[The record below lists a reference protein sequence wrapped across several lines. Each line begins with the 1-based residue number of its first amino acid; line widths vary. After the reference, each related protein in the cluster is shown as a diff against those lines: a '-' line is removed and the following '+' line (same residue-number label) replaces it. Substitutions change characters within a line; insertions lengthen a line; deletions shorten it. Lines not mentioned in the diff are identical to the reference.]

1 MTCTRAF
8 RVLIQVSVVGRRWR
22 GRVESVGQYLKRARL
37 ERGVSIGELAR
48 VTRVPERS
56 IVSLETDRF
65 DELPGEVFV
74 RGFLRAYARALSM
87 SVDDLL
93 ARYTSSRRV
102 AQVALPPSVSRA
114 HGRSKKFGVAIGL
127 TVLLIVFTL
136 ALSIAVA
143 RRARTAPS
151 KLSSAELALQQRS
164 A

>member
-1 MTCTRAF
+1 
-8 RVLIQVSVVGRRWR
+8 
-22 GRVESVGQYLKRARL
+22 
-37 ERGVSIGELAR
+37 
-48 VTRVPERS
+48 
-56 IVSLETDRF
+56 LETDRF

-102 AQVALPPSVSRA
+102 ARVALPPSVSREPR
-114 HGRSKKFGVAIGL
+114 RSKKFGVAIGL
-127 TVLLIVFTL
+127 TVLLIVFAL

-151 KLSSAELALQQRS
+151 KLSSAELALRQRS
-164 A
+164 T